1 MFLEE
6 VFLEE
11 EFLLVSFRGIPQL
24 AACRQTDG
32 PERESALRKRA
43 DGPQKQ
49 EPQCDEE
56 PQTDG
61 PERSENKLKE

>member
-56 PQTDG
+56 P
-61 PERSENKLKE
+61 L